1 MRRPAA
7 VCAAGFTAGIAV
19 CEEAGGYSFLLSAA
33 GFLLLFLLNKCKNI
47 EKNKINVI
55 REGEKIPDG
64 GLEYKMS
71 GRFRRDFL
79 YFFPLMKKT
88 AVVFL
93 LFFAAGSLRYSWF
106 DADVSAF
113 AGRSGESAELTGRIV
128 SEEVREDRRV
138 FEIRVRNEDGSGGER
153 ILVTVKNPFFER
165 KERSQTENKPEKGSG
180 ENASPGRTEA
190 GRRAERTAEEEGEI
204 RTGCLVAVRGV
215 LREPESSG
223 NPGTFDYRRYLKSRG
238 IRMTMQ
244 AEESGFTLK
253 GEPRGVYLLLN
264 RLALFQRIYLSAA
277 SEVMGE
283 EGAGLLAGILF
294 GDRTKMDEKIYED
307 FQKNGTA
314 HLLAV
319 SGLHISLIYSVLS
332 AASGN
337 PATMAG
343 NLPAAVILILYAALS
358 GFSPSVVRAVFMIL
372 IHIAA
377 KISHRR
383 YDGLSCISFCAFCLL
398 MYRPATLFSAGFQLS
413 FLAVLTISIVMPHG
427 DRIASYGRKT
437 AFTENDSHEK
447 PGKGPSLPRRIA
459 GWRSQAYGIFLM
471 QAGIMPMTLRQ
482 FHYISPAAFF
492 LNPPA
497 IALAGLI
504 VPAGVV
510 MMPFSVL
517 KEWEFLPEAVRF
529 AADGGFRLLCMME
542 DMLLSVLT
550 FLNRLPENTPLDYRY
565 AASPPSGIFL
575 FYYAVLFFFCSEAGG
590 AFLSGFQESGQK
602 SRNTARDAAA
612 AQAFR
617 NGQWPAEKENGRRD
631 PVERRV
637 RFFRTVCLLS
647 VFAAVCSA
655 AGLCMDRASR
665 AGDLV
670 FLDVGQ
676 GDCAH
681 LRDGGT
687 NIIFD
692 SGGSDTYDVGENILI
707 PYFLANGVSELDL
720 AVISHLHTDH
730 CGGLISLTKGV
741 RIKKMMLSAVYQPN
755 ADEIAGAY
763 GIPAEDLLFVRAGDS
778 IAVGGITIDVLAPAA
793 ADRETYQKILEDSED
808 ENELCLIVKAKCRGT
823 EVLFTGDIGAE
834 YEKKLTSLYGNGLA
848 ADILKVAHHGS
859 RYSTCSRFLSAVS
872 PSSAVIQ
879 VGTNYYGHPSGEILG
894 RLEDFGTQIFRN
906 DRDGAVF
913 FDLKSGGK
921 VTSMSRMR
929 RDFFRE

>member
-1 MRRPAA
+1 
-7 VCAAGFTAGIAV
+7 
-19 CEEAGGYSFLLSAA
+19 
-33 GFLLLFLLNKCKNI
+33 
-47 EKNKINVI
+47 
-55 REGEKIPDG
+55 
-64 GLEYKMS
+64 
-71 GRFRRDFL
+71 
-79 YFFPLMKKT
+79 
-88 AVVFL
+88 
-93 LFFAAGSLRYSWF
+93 
-106 DADVSAF
+106 
-113 AGRSGESAELTGRIV
+113 
-128 SEEVREDRRV
+128 
-138 FEIRVRNEDGSGGER
+138 
-153 ILVTVKNPFFER
+153 
-165 KERSQTENKPEKGSG
+165 
-180 ENASPGRTEA
+180 
-190 GRRAERTAEEEGEI
+190 
-204 RTGCLVAVRGV
+204 
-215 LREPESSG
+215 
-223 NPGTFDYRRYLKSRG
+223 
-238 IRMTMQ
+238 
-244 AEESGFTLK
+244 
-253 GEPRGVYLLLN
+253 
-264 RLALFQRIYLSAA
+264 
-277 SEVMGE
+277 MGE

-575 FYYAVLFFFCSEAGG
+575 FYYAVLFFF
-590 AFLSGFQESGQK
+590 LQ
-602 SRNTARDAAA
+602 
-612 AQAFR
+612 
-617 NGQWPAEKENGRRD
+617 
-631 PVERRV
+631 
-637 RFFRTVCLLS
+637 
-647 VFAAVCSA
+647 
-655 AGLCMDRASR
+655 
-665 AGDLV
+665 
-670 FLDVGQ
+670 
-676 GDCAH
+676 
-681 LRDGGT
+681 
-687 NIIFD
+687 
-692 SGGSDTYDVGENILI
+692 
-707 PYFLANGVSELDL
+707 
-720 AVISHLHTDH
+720 
-730 CGGLISLTKGV
+730 
-741 RIKKMMLSAVYQPN
+741 
-755 ADEIAGAY
+755 
-763 GIPAEDLLFVRAGDS
+763 
-778 IAVGGITIDVLAPAA
+778 
-793 ADRETYQKILEDSED
+793 
-808 ENELCLIVKAKCRGT
+808 
-823 EVLFTGDIGAE
+823 
-834 YEKKLTSLYGNGLA
+834 
-848 ADILKVAHHGS
+848 
-859 RYSTCSRFLSAVS
+859 
-872 PSSAVIQ
+872 
-879 VGTNYYGHPSGEILG
+879 
-894 RLEDFGTQIFRN
+894 
-906 DRDGAVF
+906 
-913 FDLKSGGK
+913 
-921 VTSMSRMR
+921 
-929 RDFFRE
+929 